1 MKNYST
7 ENIINIALTGH
18 ATTGKT
24 VLAESMVYNAGKVNK
39 MGTIDTGT
47 TVSDYREHEIQNQH
61 SISLTLLNLEWKDKK
76 INLLDAPG
84 YLDFQGEVK
93 SAMRVADLAGVV
105 VSATDGIDIGTEL
118 CCEYADKDFSIP
130 KFFIINMVEK
140 DQANFDS
147 VLSSLQ
153 ERYGRTVFPF
163 TLPVNQG
170 PGFNQLGDVLRKK
183 AFTFKTDGTG
193 DYNETDAE
201 GELNQKLDDLH
212 NELIELIAESDE
224 SLMEVFFEKGELSEE
239 ELRNGLHQALK
250 TNGLIPVF
258 CVSGLANIG
267 VKRMMDIISKYAP
280 CAGDFEKVI
289 GTKPN
294 SDEEITHGPSINDPL
309 SAIVFKTISEEHIGE
324 MSFFRVYS
332 GSVDVGN
339 DLQNTSR
346 NQSEKMRQVY
356 FMNGKNRD
364 NAPKLIAGD
373 IGAALK
379 LKNTHTGD
387 TLADPKSPI
396 ILPNIKFPS
405 PNTNKAI
412 KPKARGDEE
421 KIATGLSILHE
432 EDPTFLYR
440 VDPELKQTIVSGQGE
455 LHIDLALKRISSR
468 FNVELLKET
477 PKVPYRETITAK
489 ADSKYRHKKQS
500 GGSGQFAEVWMRIE
514 PNGRGNGIDFSNSL
528 VGQNVDRGFVPSV
541 EKGVNQICEQGVIA
555 GCQVVDIKIDFYD
568 GKMHPVDSNDMAF
581 QIASRHAFSDAIKT
595 ARPKLLEP
603 IYKIQVK
610 VPDDYTGDVM
620 GDISSRRGKVQGMD
634 SEGNYQVINAELP
647 LACLHDYST
656 ALKAMSSGR
665 GMFSQEFSHY
675 EDMPHNEAEK
685 VISTWEKARAA
696 GE

>member
-568 GKMHPVDSNDMAF
+568 GKMHPVDSKDIAF
-581 QIASRHAFSDAIKT
+581 QTAGKNAFIDAFKS
-595 ARPKLLEP
+595 AKPCLLEP
-603 IYKIQVK
+603 ITNIEVK
-610 VPDDYTGDVM
+610 VPEEYMGDIM
-620 GDISSRRGKVQGMD
+620 GDISGKRGKILGMD
-634 SEGNYQVINAELP
+634 SDGSFQLIKAQVPQGELYNYATTIRSL
-647 LACLHDYST
+647 T
-656 ALKAMSSGR
+656 GGR
-665 GMFSQEFSHY
+665 GLHSEEFSHY
-675 EDMPHNEAEK
+675 EKMPKDAEQK
-685 VISTWEKARAA
+685 VIASKQKQE
-696 GE
+696 EE